1 MENIKNFIE
10 AIKSIQMNQV
20 IDIVIA
26 ILVYILF
33 RCLSKSLAYITV
45 KIFKPKSK
53 NKKEIRNNAF
63 YKPLK
68 TFYVILGFYLAILL
82 IRKPLEINAWINSLT
97 DKLFKISIII
107 LAANGIANS
116 LTTNNKSINRLK
128 ERMNPEVEDSMFKF
142 ILKAIRIIIYVIA
155 GFMVTTELGFNLNGL
170 VAGLGIGSVV
180 ITLAAQDTAKN
191 LFGGLVIFLDKP
203 FIVGDWIQVDKYE
216 GTVEDI
222 TFRSTRVR
230 TFENS
235 VVNIPNAVI
244 ANDSIINWSR
254 MEKRRNKVNL
264 CLELDTPLEK
274 VQKVQQRIKEM
285 LKQHDDVI
293 DDTIIV
299 RFDNI
304 TDNGINLL
312 VCSYTNSVDYASFLE
327 EKEKIN
333 LKIMQILKEENVEL
347 AYDTKTIFVKKENN

>member
-1 MENIKNFIE
+1 MENIRYFVE
-10 AIKSIQMNQV
+10 AIKSIQINQV
-20 IDIVIA
+20 VDTIIA
-26 ILVYILF
+26 ILIYISF
-33 RCLSKSLAYITV
+33 RCLSKSLAYMTI
-45 KIFKPKSK
+45 KIFKPKAK
-53 NKKEIRNNAF
+53 NKKEIKNNAF
-63 YKPLK
+63 YNPLK
-68 TFYVILGFYLAILL
+68 SFYVILGIYSALVFL
-82 IRKPLEINAWINSLT
+82 RKPLGINAWINETT
-97 DKLFKISIII
+97 DMLFKISIII
-107 LAANGIANS
+107 LLANGIANS
-116 LTTNNKSINRLK
+116 LTTNNKLINKLK
-128 ERMNPEVEDSMFKF
+128 ERMNPDVEDSMFRF
-142 ILKAIRIIIYVIA
+142 ILKAIRFIIYIIA
-155 GFMVTTELGFNLNGL
+155 GFLVITELEYDLSGL

-203 FIVGDWIQVDKYE
+203 FVVGDWIEVDKYE

-235 VVNIPNAVI
+235 VVNIPNSVI

-264 CLELDTPLEK
+264 CLEIGTPLGK
-274 VQKVQQRIKEM
+274 VQIVQKRIKEM
-285 LKQHDDVI
+285 LMQHDDVI

-304 TDNGINLL
+304 ADNGINLL
-312 VCSYTNSVDYASFLE
+312 VCSYTNSIDYASFLE

-333 LKIMQILKEENVEL
+333 FKIMQILEEENVKL
-347 AYDTKTIFVKKENN
+347 AYDTKTVYIKK

>member
-1 MENIKNFIE
+1 MDNINNFVE
-10 AIKSIQMNQV
+10 AIKTIQTSQIV
-20 IDIVIA
+20 DILIA
-26 ILVYILF
+26 ILIYILF
-33 RCLSKSLAYITV
+33 RCLSKSLAYITI
-45 KIFKPKSK
+45 KIFKPKTKS
-53 NKKEIRNNAF
+53 KKEIKNNAF
-63 YKPLK
+63 YTPLK
-68 TFYVILGFYLAILL
+68 TFFVILGLYLAILL
-82 IRKPLEINAWINSLT
+82 IRKPLGINDWINNKT
-97 DKLFKISIII
+97 DVLFKISIII
-107 LAANGIANS
+107 LTANGIANS
-116 LTTNNKSINRLK
+116 LTTNNKSVNKLK

-142 ILKAIRIIIYVIA
+142 ILKGIRIIIYVIA
-155 GFMVTTELGFNLNGL
+155 GFIAITELGFNLNGL

-203 FIVGDWIQVDKYE
+203 FIVGDWIEIEKYE

-264 CLELDTPLEK
+264 CLEIDTPLEK
-274 VQKVQQRIKEM
+274 VQIVQQRIKKM
-285 LKQHDDVI
+285 LIQHDDVI

-312 VCSYTNSVDYASFLE
+312 VCSYTNSIDYASYLE

-333 LKIMQILKEENVEL
+333 FKIMQILKEENVEL
-347 AYDTKTIFVKKENN
+347 AYDTKTVLLKK

>member
-1 MENIKNFIE
+1 MDNINNFVE
-10 AIKSIQMNQV
+10 AIKTIQTSQIV
-20 IDIVIA
+20 DILIA
-26 ILVYILF
+26 ILIYILF
-33 RCLSKSLAYITV
+33 RCLSKSLAYITI
-45 KIFKPKSK
+45 KIFKPKTKS
-53 NKKEIRNNAF
+53 KKEIKNNAF
-63 YKPLK
+63 YTPLK
-68 TFYVILGFYLAILL
+68 TFFVILGLYLAILL
-82 IRKPLEINAWINSLT
+82 IRKPLGINDWINNKI
-97 DKLFKISIII
+97 DVLFKISIII
-107 LAANGIANS
+107 LTANGIANS
-116 LTTNNKSINRLK
+116 LTTNNKSVNKLK

-142 ILKAIRIIIYVIA
+142 ILKGIRIIIYVIA
-155 GFMVTTELGFNLNGL
+155 GFIVITELGFNLNGL

-203 FIVGDWIQVDKYE
+203 FIVGDWIEIEKYE

-264 CLELDTPLEK
+264 CLEIDTPLEK
-274 VQKVQQRIKEM
+274 VQIVQQRIKKM
-285 LKQHDDVI
+285 LIQHDDVI

-312 VCSYTNSVDYASFLE
+312 VCSYTNSIDYASYLE

-333 LKIMQILKEENVEL
+333 CKIMQILKEENVEL
-347 AYDTKTIFVKKENN
+347 AYDTKTVLLKK

>member
-1 MENIKNFIE
+1 MENIKNLIE
-10 AIKSIQMNQV
+10 TLKSIQISQI
-20 IDIVIA
+20 IDILIG
-26 ILVYILF
+26 ILIFILF
-33 RCLSKSLAYITV
+33 KCLSKSLAYITV
-45 KIFKPKSK
+45 KIMKPKIK
-53 NKKEIRNNAF
+53 NRKEIKRTPFYNPLTAF
-63 YKPLK
+63 YI
-68 TFYVILGFYLAILL
+68 ILGAYIGILFIKEALGINEKITAIVNKVFR
-82 IRKPLEINAWINSLT
+82 IA
-97 DKLFKISIII
+97 III
-107 LAANGIANS
+107 IVSNGLANS
-116 LTTNNKSINRLK
+116 LTTKSKILNKIK
-128 ERMNPEVEDSMFKF
+128 ERVNPEVDDTMYNFTLKIIKF
-142 ILKAIRIIIYVIA
+142 IIYIISGFLVI
-155 GFMVTTELGFNLNGL
+155 TELGYDLNGL

-203 FIVGDWIQVDKYE
+203 FVVGDWIEVEKYE

-235 VVNIPNAVI
+235 IVNIPNSVI

-264 CLELDTPLEK
+264 CLDLETPLEK
-274 VQKVQQRIKEM
+274 VQIVQNRIREL

-293 DDTIIV
+293 DETIIV

-304 TDNGINLL
+304 TDNGINLMIS
-312 VCSYTNSVDYASFLE
+312 SYTNSIDYASFIE

-333 LKIMQILKEENVEL
+333 FKIMQILREEKVEL
-347 AYDTKTIFVKKENN
+347 AYDTKTVFLRS

>member
-1 MENIKNFIE
+1 MDNINNFVE
-10 AIKSIQMNQV
+10 TIKTSQIV
-20 IDIVIA
+20 DILIA
-26 ILVYILF
+26 ILIYILF
-33 RCLSKSLAYITV
+33 KCLSKSLAYITI
-45 KIFKPKSK
+45 KIFKPKTKS
-53 NKKEIRNNAF
+53 KKEIKNNAF
-63 YKPLK
+63 YTPLK
-68 TFYVILGFYLAILL
+68 TFFVILGLYLAILL
-82 IRKPLEINAWINSLT
+82 IRKPLGINDWINNKI
-97 DKLFKISIII
+97 DVLFKISIII
-107 LAANGIANS
+107 LTANGIANS
-116 LTTNNKSINRLK
+116 LTTNNKSVNKLK

-142 ILKAIRIIIYVIA
+142 ILKGIRIIIYVIA
-155 GFMVTTELGFNLNGL
+155 GFIVITELGFNLNGL

-203 FIVGDWIQVDKYE
+203 FIVGDWIEIEKYE

-264 CLELDTPLEK
+264 CLEIDTPLEK
-274 VQKVQQRIKEM
+274 VQIVQQRIKKM
-285 LKQHDDVI
+285 LIQHDDVI

-312 VCSYTNSVDYASFLE
+312 VCSYTNSIDYASYLE

-333 LKIMQILKEENVEL
+333 FKIMQILKEENVEL
-347 AYDTKTIFVKKENN
+347 AYDTKTVLLKK

>member
-1 MENIKNFIE
+1 MENIRSFAE
-10 AIKSIQMNQV
+10 TIKEIQMAQI
-20 IDIVIA
+20 IDIGIA
-26 ILVYILF
+26 ILIYILF
-33 RCLSKSLAYITV
+33 RCLSKSLAYMTV
-45 KIFKPKSK
+45 KIFKPKTK
-53 NKKEIRNNAF
+53 NKKAIRGNAF
-63 YKPLK
+63 YTPLK
-68 TFYVILGFYLAILL
+68 VFYVILGIYLALL
-82 IRKPLEINAWINSLT
+82 FVRQPLKTSEWINGLV
-97 DKLFKISIII
+97 DQLFKIGVII
-107 LAANGIANS
+107 LSANGIANS
-116 LTTNNKSINRLK
+116 LTTNNSLVSRLK
-128 ERMNPEVEDSMFKF
+128 DRMNPDVEDSMLKF
-142 ILKAIRIIIYVIA
+142 ILKAIRGLIYVIA
-155 GFMVTTELGFNLNGL
+155 GFMIITDLGFNLNGL

-203 FIVGDWIQVDKYE
+203 FVVGDWIEVENYE

-264 CLELDTPLEK
+264 CLDLDTPLEK
-274 VQKVQQRIKEM
+274 VQIVQKRIKE
-285 LKQHDDVI
+285 LLIQHDDVI

-312 VCSYTNSVDYASFLE
+312 VCSYTNSIDYASFLE

-333 LKIMQILKEENVEL
+333 FKIMQILKEENVEL
-347 AYDTKTIFVKKENN
+347 AYDTKTIFVKQ

>member
-1 MENIKNFIE
+1 MENINNFVE
-10 AIKSIQMNQV
+10 TVKTIQMSQV
-20 IDIVIA
+20 IDVIIA

-33 RCLSKSLAYITV
+33 RCLSKSLAYMTV
-45 KIFKPKSK
+45 RIFKPRAK

-63 YKPLK
+63 YNPLK
-68 TFYVILGFYLAILL
+68 IFYVILGIYLAIAFL
-82 IRKPLEINAWINSLT
+82 RKTLGINEWLNS
-97 DKLFKISIII
+97 KIYMLFKISIII
-107 LAANGIANS
+107 LTANGIANS
-116 LTTNNKSINRLK
+116 VTINNKSINRLK

-142 ILKAIRIIIYVIA
+142 ILKGIRIIIYVIA
-155 GFMVTTELGFNLNGL
+155 GFMVITELGFNLNGL

-203 FIVGDWIQVDKYE
+203 FVVGDWISVDKYE

-274 VQKVQQRIKEM
+274 VQIVQQRIKEM
-285 LKQHDDVI
+285 LMQHDDVI

-304 TDNGINLL
+304 TDNGINLM
-312 VCSYTNSVDYASFLE
+312 VYSYTNSIDYASFLE

-333 LKIMQILKEENVEL
+333 FKIMQILKEENVEL
-347 AYDTKTIFVKKENN
+347 AYDTKAVVMKK

>member
-1 MENIKNFIE
+1 MDNINNFVE
-10 AIKSIQMNQV
+10 AIKTIQTSQIV
-20 IDIVIA
+20 DILIA
-26 ILVYILF
+26 ILIYILF
-33 RCLSKSLAYITV
+33 RCLSKSLAYITI
-45 KIFKPKSK
+45 KIFKPKTKS
-53 NKKEIRNNAF
+53 KKEIKNNAF
-63 YKPLK
+63 YTPLK
-68 TFYVILGFYLAILL
+68 TFFVILGLYLAILL
-82 IRKPLEINAWINSLT
+82 IRKPLGINDWINNKI
-97 DKLFKISIII
+97 DVLFKISIII
-107 LAANGIANS
+107 LTANGIANS
-116 LTTNNKSINRLK
+116 LTTNNKSVNKLK

-142 ILKAIRIIIYVIA
+142 ILKGIRVIIYVIA
-155 GFMVTTELGFNLNGL
+155 GFIVITELGFNLNGL

-203 FIVGDWIQVDKYE
+203 FIVGDWIEIEKYE

-264 CLELDTPLEK
+264 CLEIDTPLEK
-274 VQKVQQRIKEM
+274 VQIVQQRIKKM
-285 LKQHDDVI
+285 LIQHDDVI

-312 VCSYTNSVDYASFLE
+312 VCSYTNSIDYASYLE

-333 LKIMQILKEENVEL
+333 FKIMQILKEENVEL
-347 AYDTKTIFVKKENN
+347 AYDTKTVLLKK

>member
-1 MENIKNFIE
+1 MENIRSFAE
-10 AIKSIQMNQV
+10 AIKGIQMAQI
-20 IDIVIA
+20 IDIGIA
-26 ILVYILF
+26 ILIYILF
-33 RCLSKSLAYITV
+33 RCLSKSLAYMTV
-45 KIFKPKSK
+45 KIFKPKTK
-53 NKKEIRNNAF
+53 NKKAIRGNAF
-63 YKPLK
+63 YTPLK
-68 TFYVILGFYLAILL
+68 VFYVILGIYLALL
-82 IRKPLEINAWINSLT
+82 FVRQPLKTSEWINGLV
-97 DKLFKISIII
+97 DQLFKIGVII
-107 LAANGIANS
+107 LSANGIANS
-116 LTTNNKSINRLK
+116 LTTNNSLVSRLK
-128 ERMNPEVEDSMFKF
+128 DRMNPDVEDSMLKF
-142 ILKAIRIIIYVIA
+142 ILKAIRGLIYVIA
-155 GFMVTTELGFNLNGL
+155 GFMIITDLGFNLNGL

-203 FIVGDWIQVDKYE
+203 FVVGDWIEVEDYE

-264 CLELDTPLEK
+264 CLDLDTPLEK
-274 VQKVQQRIKEM
+274 VQIVQKRIKE
-285 LKQHDDVI
+285 LLIQHDDVI

-312 VCSYTNSVDYASFLE
+312 VCSYTNSIDYASFLE

-333 LKIMQILKEENVEL
+333 FKIMQILKEENVEL
-347 AYDTKTIFVKKENN
+347 AYDTKTIFVKK

>member
-1 MENIKNFIE
+1 MENIKSFIE
-10 AIKSIQMNQV
+10 AIKTIQMSQI

-68 TFYVILGFYLAILL
+68 TFYVILGLYLAILL

-107 LAANGIANS
+107 LVANGIANS

-155 GFMVTTELGFNLNGL
+155 GFMVSTELEFNLNGL

-347 AYDTKTIFVKKENN
+347 AYDTKTVFVKN

>member
-1 MENIKNFIE
+1 MEQINNFIKWVQLIE
-10 AIKSIQMNQV
+10 ITQI

-26 ILVYILF
+26 IGIYLIF
-33 RCLSKSLAYITV
+33 RISSRSLTYITIRMFKR
-45 KIFKPKSK
+45 KIK
-53 NKKEIRNNAF
+53 NKKSIKDNAF
-63 YKPLK
+63 YAPLRI
-68 TFYVILGFYLAILL
+68 FYVVLGIYLAILFL
-82 IRKPLEINAWINSLT
+82 KVPLGINDIIFSIVN
-97 DKLFKISIII
+97 KIFKISIII
-107 LAANGIANS
+107 LFANGIANS
-116 LTTNNKSINRLK
+116 LTVRGNFINRVK
-128 ERMNPEVEDSMFKF
+128 EKISPDVEDTMFRF
-142 ILKAIRIIIYVIA
+142 ILKAIRVFIYIIA
-155 GFMVTTELGFNLNGL
+155 GFLVVTELGYNLNGL

-203 FIVGDWIQVDKYE
+203 FVVGDWIEVEKYE

-235 VVNIPNAVI
+235 VVNIPNAAI

-264 CLELDTPLEK
+264 CLELDTTIEK
-274 VQKVQQRIKEM
+274 VQIVQKRIKEM
-285 LKQHDDVI
+285 LMKHDDVI

-312 VCSYTNSVDYASFLE
+312 VCSYTNSIDYASFLE

-333 LKIMQILKEENVEL
+333 FKIMQILREENVEL
-347 AYDTKTIFVKKENN
+347 AYDTKTVCIKR

>member
-1 MENIKNFIE
+1 MEQINSFINW
-10 AIKSIQMNQV
+10 IQSIEITQI

-26 ILVYILF
+26 IGIYLIF
-33 RCLSKSLAYITV
+33 RILSKSLTYIT
-45 KIFKPKSK
+45 IRMFKRKLK
-53 NKKEIRNNAF
+53 NKKSIRDNPF
-63 YKPLK
+63 YAPLRI
-68 TFYVILGFYLAILL
+68 FYVILGIYLAILFL
-82 IRKPLEINAWINSLT
+82 KMPLGINDIVFSIVN
-97 DKLFKISIII
+97 KLFKISII
-107 LAANGIANS
+107 LVFANGIANS
-116 LTTNNKSINRLK
+116 LTTHSNFINRLREK
-128 ERMNPEVEDSMFKF
+128 ISPNVEDTMFRF
-142 ILKAIRIIIYVIA
+142 ILKAIRVLVYIIA
-155 GFMVTTELGFNLNGL
+155 GFLVITELGYNLNGL

-203 FIVGDWIQVDKYE
+203 FIVGDWIEVENYE

-230 TFENS
+230 SFENS
-235 VVNIPNAVI
+235 VINIPNASI
-244 ANDSIINWSR
+244 ANASIINWSR

-264 CLELDTPLEK
+264 CLELDTSIEK
-274 VQKVQQRIKEM
+274 VQIVQKRIKEM
-285 LKQHDDVI
+285 LMKHDDVI

-312 VCSYTNSVDYASFLE
+312 ICSYTNSIDYASFIE

-333 LKIMQILKEENVEL
+333 FKILQILREENVEL
-347 AYDTKTIFVKKENN
+347 AYDTKTVCIKR

>member
-1 MENIKNFIE
+1 MEQINSFINW
-10 AIKSIQMNQV
+10 IQSIEITQIV
-20 IDIVIA
+20 DIIIA
-26 ILVYILF
+26 IGIYLIF
-33 RCLSKSLAYITV
+33 RILSKSLTYITIRMFKR
-45 KIFKPKSK
+45 KIK
-53 NKKEIRNNAF
+53 NKKSIKDNPF
-63 YKPLK
+63 YAPLRI
-68 TFYVILGFYLAILL
+68 FYVILGIYLAILFL
-82 IRKPLEINAWINSLT
+82 KIPLGINDMVFSIVNR
-97 DKLFKISIII
+97 LFKIAIIAI
-107 LAANGIANS
+107 FANGVANS
-116 LTTNNKSINRLK
+116 LTTHSNFINRLREK
-128 ERMNPEVEDSMFKF
+128 ISPNVEDAMFRF
-142 ILKAIRIIIYVIA
+142 ILKAIRVLVYIIA
-155 GFMVTTELGFNLNGL
+155 GFLVITELGYNLNGL

-203 FIVGDWIQVDKYE
+203 FVVGDWIEVENYE

-235 VVNIPNAVI
+235 VVNIPNAAV
-244 ANDSIINWSR
+244 ANASIINWSR

-264 CLELDTPLEK
+264 CLELDTTIEK
-274 VQKVQQRIKEM
+274 VQIIQRRIKEM
-285 LKQHDDVI
+285 LMKHDDVI

-312 VCSYTNSVDYASFLE
+312 VCSYTNSIDYASFLE

-333 LKIMQILKEENVEL
+333 FKILQILREENVEL
-347 AYDTKTIFVKKENN
+347 AYDTKTVCIKR

>member
-1 MENIKNFIE
+1 MENIKSFIE
-10 AIKSIQMNQV
+10 AIKTIQMSQI

-68 TFYVILGFYLAILL
+68 TFYVILGLYLAILL

-155 GFMVTTELGFNLNGL
+155 GFMVSTELEFNLNGL

>member
-1 MENIKNFIE
+1 MENIRDFFESLK
-10 AIKSIQMNQV
+10 AIQMNQV
-20 IDIVIA
+20 IDVIIA
-26 ILVYILF
+26 ILIYILF
-33 RCLSKSLAYITV
+33 RCLSKSLAYMTI
-45 KIFKPKSK
+45 KIFKPKAK

-63 YKPLK
+63 YNPLK
-68 TFYVILGFYLAILL
+68 VFYVILGIYLAIVFL
-82 IRKPLEINAWINSLT
+82 RKPLGINEWLISAT

-116 LTTNNKSINRLK
+116 LTTNNRAINKLK

-142 ILKAIRIIIYVIA
+142 ILKVIRIIIYVIS
-155 GFMVTTELGFNLNGL
+155 GFMVITELGFNLNG
-170 VAGLGIGSVV
+170 VAAGLGIGSVV

-203 FIVGDWIQVDKYE
+203 FVVGDWIEVDKYE
-216 GTVEDI
+216 GRVEDI

-264 CLELDTPLEK
+264 CLDLDTPLEK
-274 VQKVQQRIKEM
+274 VQIVQKRIKEM
-285 LKQHDDVI
+285 LMQHDDVI

-312 VCSYTNSVDYASFLE
+312 VCSYTNSVDYTSFLE

-333 LKIMQILKEENVEL
+333 FKIMQILKEENVEL
-347 AYDTKTIFVKKENN
+347 AYDTKTIVMRK

>member
-1 MENIKNFIE
+1 MENIKSFIE
-10 AIKSIQMNQV
+10 AIKTIQMSQI

-68 TFYVILGFYLAILL
+68 TFYVILGLYLAILL

-128 ERMNPEVEDSMFKF
+128 ERMNPDVEDSMFKF

-155 GFMVTTELGFNLNGL
+155 GFMVTTELEFNLNGL

-312 VCSYTNSVDYASFLE
+312 VCSYTNSIDYASFLE

>member
-1 MENIKNFIE
+1 MENIRNFVE
-10 AIKSIQMNQV
+10 ALKGIQMTQI
-20 IDIVIA
+20 IDIGIA
-26 ILVYILF
+26 ILIYILV
-33 RCLSKSLAYITV
+33 RCLSRSLAYITV
-45 KIFKPKSK
+45 KFFKPKA
-53 NKKEIRNNAF
+53 KKTYIKNNAF
-63 YKPLK
+63 YTPLKVFYVVLGLYLALLFIRQPLK
-68 TFYVILGFYLAILL
+68 TTVGLNRVI
-82 IRKPLEINAWINSLT
+82 
-97 DKLFKISIII
+97 DQLFKIAVII

-116 LTTNNKSINRLK
+116 LTTNNSLVNRLK
-128 ERMNPEVEDSMFKF
+128 DKMNPDVEDSMLKF
-142 ILKAIRIIIYVIA
+142 ILKAIRAVIYIIA
-155 GFMVTTELGFNLNGL
+155 GFMIITDLGFNLNGL

-203 FIVGDWIQVDKYE
+203 FVVGDWIEVEKYE

-235 VVNIPNAVI
+235 VVNIPNSVI

-264 CLELDTPLEK
+264 CLDLDTPLAK
-274 VQKVQQRIKEM
+274 VQTVQKRIKD
-285 LKQHDDVI
+285 LLIQHDDVI
-293 DDTIIV
+293 DETIIV

-312 VCSYTNSVDYASFLE
+312 VCSYTNSIDYTSYLE

-333 LKIMQILKEENVEL
+333 FKIMQILREENVEL
-347 AYDTKTIFVKKENN
+347 AYDTKTIFVKN

>member
-1 MENIKNFIE
+1 MENIRSFAE
-10 AIKSIQMNQV
+10 TIKEIQMAQI
-20 IDIVIA
+20 IDIGIA
-26 ILVYILF
+26 ILIYILF
-33 RCLSKSLAYITV
+33 RCLSKSLAYMTV
-45 KIFKPKSK
+45 KIFKPKTK
-53 NKKEIRNNAF
+53 NKKAIRGNAF
-63 YKPLK
+63 YTPLK
-68 TFYVILGFYLAILL
+68 VFYVILGIYLALL
-82 IRKPLEINAWINSLT
+82 FVRQPLKTSEWINGLV
-97 DKLFKISIII
+97 DQLFKIGVII
-107 LAANGIANS
+107 LSANGIANS
-116 LTTNNKSINRLK
+116 LTTNNSLVSRLK
-128 ERMNPEVEDSMFKF
+128 DRMNPDVEDSMLKF
-142 ILKAIRIIIYVIA
+142 ILKAIRGLIYVIA
-155 GFMVTTELGFNLNGL
+155 GFMIITDLGFNLNGL

-180 ITLAAQDTAKN
+180 ITLVAQDTAKN

-203 FIVGDWIQVDKYE
+203 FVVGDWIEVENYE

-264 CLELDTPLEK
+264 CLDLDTPLEK
-274 VQKVQQRIKEM
+274 VQIVQKRIKE
-285 LKQHDDVI
+285 LLIQHDDVI

-312 VCSYTNSVDYASFLE
+312 VCSYTNSIDYASFLE

-333 LKIMQILKEENVEL
+333 FKIMQILKEENVEL
-347 AYDTKTIFVKKENN
+347 AYDTKTIFVKQ